1 MCVVLQSCSRPS
13 IGMGRIQALSVEA
26 WLLSS
31 LALQSGGSEPDFAP

>member
-1 MCVVLQSCSRPS
+1 VFVLQRCRPS
-13 IGMGRIQALSVEA
+13 IGMGRIQAFSVEA